1 MPAQLAAITDPAVRA
16 AFREWLLRVAD
27 DELAIG
33 HRHSEWTG
41 VGPDIESDVA
51 MSSIAQEEMGHAR
64 LFYEQIA
71 GDEAGGADRLAFGR
85 APADY
90 RNAVLLEQ
98 PNGGWEFTIVRLV
111 LYEAFEQQRLGL
123 LARSG
128 QEPVAGLAAT
138 LGREERYHAL
148 FAATWL
154 ERLAWAP
161 APPSGTSRR
170 DAPASPDAV
179 STEARARVQAALDS
193 AWTFALGFFEST
205 EVDGVL
211 LKAGLLEEPPARQ
224 RETWEAAVRA
234 VFEPLG
240 LTIPKGAATEGGRRG
255 IHTSALTRMHAEMTE
270 VWRSD
275 PEAHW

>member
-1 MPAQLAAITDPAVRA
+1 MPAQLAAISDPAVRA
-16 AFREWLLRVAD
+16 AFREWLLRAAD

-51 MSSIAQEEMGHAR
+51 LSSIAQEELGHAR

-71 GDEAGGADRLAFGR
+71 GEAPGGADRLAFGR
-85 APADY
+85 APEDY

-98 PNGGWEFTIVRLV
+98 PNGGWEFTIVRLA
-111 LYEAFEQQRLGL
+111 LYEAFEQLRLGL

-154 ERLAWAP
+154 ERLARPP
-161 APPSGTSRR
+161 A
-170 DAPASPDAV
+170 PDAV
-179 STEARARVQAALDS
+179 STDAHRRVQAALDA
-193 AWTFALGFFEST
+193 AWPHALAFFEGT
-205 EVDGVL
+205 EADDVL
-211 LKAGLLEEPPARQ
+211 LEAGLLGAPPARQ
-224 RETWEAAVRA
+224 REEWEAAVRA

-240 LTIPKGAATEGGRRG
+240 LTIPEGAAAEGGRRG
-255 IHTSALTRMHAEMTE
+255 IHTPDLTRMHAEMTE

-275 PEAHW
+275 PEARW

>member
-1 MPAQLAAITDPAVRA
+1 MPTALAAISDPAVRA

-27 DELAIG
+27 DELTIG

-51 MSSIAQEEMGHAR
+51 MSSIAQEELGHAR

-71 GDEAGGADRLAFGR
+71 GDEPGGPDRLAFGR
-85 APADY
+85 APEEY
-90 RNAVLLEQ
+90 HNAVLLEQ
-98 PNGGWEFTIVRLV
+98 PNGGWEFTIVRLA

-148 FAATWL
+148 FAAAWL
-154 ERLAWAP
+154 ERLARPP
-161 APPSGTSRR
+161 APPAGTTGRG
-170 DAPASPDAV
+170 APGLPDAV
-179 STEARARVQAALDS
+179 SATAHARVQAALEA
-193 AWTFALGFFEST
+193 AWPHALAFFEST
-205 EVDGVL
+205 EADDAL
-211 LKAGLLEEPPARQ
+211 LRAGLLGDPPARQ
-224 RETWEAAVRA
+224 RETWERTVRA
-234 VFEPLG
+234 ILEPLG
-240 LTIPKGAATEGGRRG
+240 LTIPTGTAAPGGRRG
-255 IHTSALTRMHAEMTE
+255 VHTADLMRMHAEMTE

-275 PEAHW
+275 PEARW